1 MATYIHG
8 FQVDCDEI
16 ADTHQALINE
26 VQRGLISQPRALS
39 PWMFYDAKGSDLF
52 ERITELPEYYP
63 TRTERAILARHSDAI
78 IAAAHP
84 DRSSPLRLVE
94 LGAGTALK
102 TILLL
107 EAALRSSDDVC
118 YMPVDVS
125 YDALEQACQNIASAL
140 PEVRIQ
146 PVVRNYITRPLQL
159 EPFDGTTL
167 ALYIGSSIGN
177 FSPEEARM
185 ILRSLGSQLRTEDS
199 LLLGTDMVKDIPT
212 LLAAYDDSDGVTAA
226 FNLNVLHR
234 LNRELGANFDSAR
247 FRHRVRWNP
256 IESRIEMHLESAREQ
271 DVSIPH
277 ADLRLHFT
285 RCETVHT
292 ENSYKFTD
300 LTIRSLLRDSGFE
313 IARTW
318 KDSRSWYTVT
328 LAQLW

>member
-1 MATYIHG
+1 MATYLHG
-8 FQVDCDEI
+8 LQIDCDEI

-26 VQRGLISQPRALS
+26 VQRGLVERPRSLS

-63 TRTERAILARHSDAI
+63 TRTERAILARHADAI
-78 IAAAHP
+78 IASAHT
-84 DRSSPLRLVE
+84 DRSVPLRLVE
-94 LGAGTALK
+94 LGAGTAAK

-107 EAALRSSDDVC
+107 EAALRRSDEVC

-125 YDALEQACQNIASAL
+125 YDALELACRNIATAL

-159 EPFDGTTL
+159 ESFDGTTL

-177 FSPEEARM
+177 FSPEEART
-185 ILRSLGSQLRTEDS
+185 ILRNLGSQLRTDDS

-212 LLAAYDDSDGVTAA
+212 LLAAYDDRDGVTAA

-234 LNRELGANFDSAR
+234 LNRELGANFDVNR
-247 FRHRVRWNP
+247 FRHLVRWNA
-256 IESRIEMHLESAREQ
+256 IESRIEMHLESMREQ
-271 DVSIPH
+271 DVAIQH
-277 ADLRLHFT
+277 ADLDVHFT
-285 RCETVHT
+285 RCETIHT

-300 LTIRSLLRDSGFE
+300 RAIRSLLRDAGFG
-313 IARTW
+313 IARAW
-318 KDSRSWYTVT
+318 KDSRDWYTVT